1 MSNGAV
7 RVLTKVL
14 VSKKRLAVIVNIGY
28 ASIIKKCQRENY
40 SSPKFQEDQN
50 ELGIAT
56 AEDAQRSFGRNV
68 RSKIR

>member
-1 MSNGAV
+1 MVVESFRAVLPWSNGFYSGRFAQ
-7 RVLTKVL
+7 
-14 VSKKRLAVIVNIGY
+14 N
-28 ASIIKKCQRENY
+28 

>member
-1 MSNGAV
+1 MLDPFTAGCSEIPNIWLMKVSGLCC
-7 RVLTKVL
+7 RGLTDFTPD
-14 VSKKRLAVIVNIGY
+14 N
-28 ASIIKKCQRENY
+28 